1 MFVNLLKSKADM
13 NDGRN
18 ADLMAA
24 TSACSLSACPAF
36 FFLLASGFLG
46 AGRASTSFAH
56 AVKVLYL
63 NKFQC
68 IQLCFHLFNQP
79 CIPSDMHLFSQRVH
93 AFLERQFRQAVYVH
107 QRYMVTMTHI
117 TDEEW

>member
-1 MFVNLLKSKADM
+1 MEFVDVLNGKADM
-13 NDGRN
+13 NNMRS

-68 IQLCFHLFNQP
+68 ILLHFHLIQP
-79 CIPSDMHLFSQRVH
+79 TLDSFRHTFVQPKSTCFPR
-93 AFLERQFRQAVYVH
+93 ERQFRRAVYVQ
-107 QRYMVTMTHI
+107 QRYMTH
-117 TDEEW
+117 TTGEKW

>member
-1 MFVNLLKSKADM
+1 
-13 NDGRN
+13 
-18 ADLMAA
+18 MAA

-63 NKFQC
+63 NKFHC
-68 IQLCFHLFNQP
+68 IMLCTRPCNKP
-79 CIPSDMHLFSQRVH
+79 CIPSDMPLFSHRVH
-93 AFLERQFRQAVYVH
+93 AFLNSPDKLYTYTRG
-107 QRYMVTMTHI
+107 T
-117 TDEEW
+117 W